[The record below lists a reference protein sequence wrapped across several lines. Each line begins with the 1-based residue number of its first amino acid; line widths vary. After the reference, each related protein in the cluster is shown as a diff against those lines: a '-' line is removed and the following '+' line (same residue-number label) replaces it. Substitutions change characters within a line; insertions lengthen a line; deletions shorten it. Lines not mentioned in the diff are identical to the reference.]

1 VTLPVTAQAAFAAT
15 VVDEW
20 LRAGVTDVVL
30 APGSRSTP
38 LALAVDAAPL
48 CVHVHL
54 DERSAGFYALGLA
67 LATGRPA
74 PVVVTSGTAAAE
86 LHAAVVEAHHAC
98 VPLVVCTADRPPEL
112 HGVAAPQTIDQR
124 SLFGDVVRWQADVGA
139 VGDLPPSA
147 WRSLA
152 ARGIAAALGG
162 PRGPGPVQLNFGFRD
177 PLVAQ
182 PGTLIPPGRP
192 GGAPWHRVLGA
203 VDAVADVPAALVSGR
218 RGVIIAGPGA
228 GDPADVWALARALG
242 WPVLAA
248 PASGCRGAP
257 GAVAAFDAIVRHA
270 AMAGHLA
277 PDVVVHLGGAP
288 ASKVLAGWTA
298 AAAEHLVADP
308 FGTWPDPDRVAS
320 HVVAAPPGAVCRGI
334 LAGRPTAAPD
344 GWARDWAA
352 AESAAQAAIDEV
364 LASHAE
370 PTEPGVARTVSG
382 LLGPADALLV
392 ASSMPIRDVE
402 WYGAPAMACRVAAN
416 RGANGIDGLV
426 STALGLAAGRSGRTA
441 ALLGDLALLH
451 DAGGLLGASRRDV
464 DCCIVV
470 VDNDGGGI
478 FSFLPQS
485 DLPPPQFER
494 LWGTPHGLDLVALA
508 TAYGV
513 AAVGVED
520 GAGVGLAVTEA
531 LAAGGVTVVVVR
543 TDRAANV
550 TVHAELVGAVAA
562 ALDGVGRRRP

>member
-1 VTLPVTAQAAFAAT
+1 MTLPVTAQAAFAAT
-15 VVDEW
+15 LVDEW

-48 CVHVHL
+48 RVHVHI
-54 DERSAGFYALGLA
+54 DERSAGFYALGFA

-98 VPLVVCTADRPPEL
+98 VPLVVCTSDRPPEL
-112 HGVAAPQTIDQR
+112 QGVGAPQTIEQR
-124 SLFGDVVRWQADVGA
+124 SLFGDVLRWQADVGA

-152 ARGIAAALGG
+152 ARSVAAAVGG
-162 PRGPGPVQLNFGFRD
+162 PRGPGPVQLNLGFRD
-177 PLVAQ
+177 PLVGE
-182 PGTLIPPGRP
+182 PGTLIPPGR
-192 GGAPWHRVLGA
+192 GGGDPWHRVVHGA
-203 VDAVADVPAALVSGR
+203 DTVADVPAALVSGR
-218 RGVIIAGPGA
+218 RGVIVAGPGA
-228 GDPADVWALARALG
+228 GDPRGVASLAGALG

-248 PASGCRGAP
+248 PASGCRGGP
-257 GAVAAFDAIVRHA
+257 GAVSAFDAIVRHPA
-270 AMAGHLA
+270 TGERLA

-288 ASKVLAGWTA
+288 ASKVLGAWLDA
-298 AAAEHLVADP
+298 AADHLVADP
-308 FGTWPDPDRVAS
+308 FGTWPDPQRCAS
-320 HVVAAPPGAVCRGI
+320 YLVAAPPAALCRGI
-334 LAGRPTAAPD
+334 LAGGPAAAPD

-352 AESAAQAAIDEV
+352 AEAAAQAAIDDV
-364 LASHAE
+364 LASHPEA
-370 PTEPGVARTVSG
+370 TEPGVARMLSG
-382 LLGPADALLV
+382 FLGSADSLLV

-426 STALGLAAGRSGRTA
+426 STALGLGAGSSGRTA

-451 DAGGLLGASRRDV
+451 DAGGLLGAARRGV
-464 DCCIVV
+464 DCCLVV

-478 FSFLPQS
+478 FSFLPQA
-485 DLPPPQFER
+485 DLPAAQFER
-494 LWGTPHGLDLVALA
+494 LWGTPHGIDLLALVG
-508 TAYGV
+508 AYGIT
-513 AAVGVED
+513 AVGVHDALGVRGAVAAALHD
-520 GAGVGLAVTEA
+520 GGIRA
-531 LAAGGVTVVVVR
+531 VVVH

-550 TVHAELVGAVAA
+550 AVHAELV
-562 ALDGVGRRRP
+562 DGVAEALTGPAAG